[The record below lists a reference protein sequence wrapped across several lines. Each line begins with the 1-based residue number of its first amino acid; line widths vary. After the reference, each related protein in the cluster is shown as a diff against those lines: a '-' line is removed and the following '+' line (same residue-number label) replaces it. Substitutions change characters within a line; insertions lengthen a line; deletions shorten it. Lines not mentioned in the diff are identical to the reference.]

1 MKMYLCVLLAFLE
14 VWTSRIQ
21 QAQVLSEQ
29 LNLLQKDW
37 TLIAEW
43 EFPSLK

>member
-1 MKMYLCVLLAFLE
+1 MHLCVLFAFLE
-14 VWTSRIQ
+14 VQTSRFH

-37 TLIAEW
+37 TLIVE
-43 EFPSLK
+43 